1 MQSFSRHGFT
11 SSFLSLPFT
20 VHSTNCTYL
29 KTRSLCQ
36 HKPHLNPVQIRRS
49 GPHDCRIGSIVPGL
63 DALELLH
70 SVHDHDAAFRVD
82 EDMSRTDAGPAT
94 KRHELSQRPSGLPAL
109 RAEVFGVGAPVV
121 RVAVHQV
128 PVAVHDVAFLDVDG
142 QAAAGAAADGQ
153 RGVVE
158 GDADGLQGDG
168 VDAVGWCGGKG
179 RDGVSLVS
187 KGTMIWS

>member
-1 MQSFSRHGFT
+1 M
-11 SSFLSLPFT
+11 
-20 VHSTNCTYL
+20 
-29 KTRSLCQ
+29 
-36 HKPHLNPVQIRRS
+36 QIRRP

-70 SVHDHDAAFRVD
+70 NVHDHDAAFRVD

-94 KRHELSQRPSGLPAL
+94 KRHELPQQPSGLPAL

-142 QAAAGAAADGQ
+142 
-153 RGVVE
+153 
-158 GDADGLQGDG
+158 
-168 VDAVGWCGGKG
+168 
-179 RDGVSLVS
+179 
-187 KGTMIWS
+187 